1 MQHAM
6 LRAAVLTASVLVA
19 PVSLVAQAAVESGG
33 FHASR
38 GDLEARVRRLE
49 DLAQS
54 AAVRDVEREQARVQ
68 LAALR
73 SRLDDGDFRFGDRI
87 AVRIDDH
94 AAARAAVGAFGR
106 TLEEQLSDTFSV
118 GSARELSLPVVGTI
132 SLRGVLRSELE
143 DHLTKEV
150 GRYIRQPVLR
160 ASSLI
165 RVSIQ
170 GSVARPGYYSLPT
183 GSSLSDALM
192 AAGGTA
198 PTAKIAKLRI
208 DRDGRPFME
217 GDPLQRAI
225 AEGRTFEEVDLR
237 GGDQFVVPDR
247 RGSAETTLK
256 IIGVA
261 LSIPVTIFTL
271 IRIM

>member
-6 LRAAVLTASVLVA
+6 LRAAVLTACALLA
-19 PVSLVAQAAVESGG
+19 PSGLVAQSIVESGG
-33 FHASR
+33 FHATR
-38 GDLEARVRRLE
+38 GNLETRARQLE
-49 DLAQS
+49 GLAQS
-54 AAVRDVEREQARVQ
+54 ETVRAE
-68 LAALR
+68 LAAIR
-73 SRLDDGDFRFGDRI
+73 IRLTDGDFRPGDLI
-87 AVRIDDH
+87 AVAMDDH

-106 TLEEQLSDTFSV
+106 TLEEQLSDTFAV
-118 GSARELSLPVVGTI
+118 GDAGQLSLPVVGTI

-143 DHLTKEV
+143 GHLTKEI
-150 GRYIRQPVLR
+150 GRYIRQPSLH

-183 GSSLSDALM
+183 RSMLSDALM

-198 PTAKIAKLRI
+198 PTAKITKLRI
-208 DRDGRPFME
+208 DRDGKPFME

-225 AEGRTFEEVDLR
+225 AQGRTFEELNLR
-237 GGDQFVVPDR
+237 GGDQFIVPDR
-247 RGSAETTLK
+247 RGTAESTLK
-256 IIGVA
+256 TIGVA

-271 IRIM
+271 IKIL